1 MEIIIKILSFLL
13 AAPIVF
19 LLVRYSLLRSRKA
32 RLIILFSHAVVLT
45 ILTVFLFNKP
55 FWNWSNQTGLIQSDS
70 TDEEHEEAYKYI
82 WDNFVLVDNSFD
94 KELILNP
101 EGDEE
106 DSTTLTIT
114 SRRKL
119 AAFLH
124 LLNSNSKLVDMVMVD
139 IGFDLETEE
148 DSLLQQQ
155 LLKLSAENK
164 LLLSFVPFRNK
175 ILRLPAHVYGHVVE
189 EGSDK
194 LFVSHTIKQNDHYSL
209 PYKLY
214 SYLNGLH
221 AGEPFFFK
229 SMIRETDSAKDESHN
244 ISNTF
249 FPDFFITDEER
260 LKGKQPGT

>member
-1 MEIIIKILSFLL
+1 MLRLSMEIIIKILSFLL

-32 RLIILFSHAVVLT
+32 RLIILFSHAVILT

-55 FWNWSNQTGLIQSDS
+55 FWNWSNQTGLIQSVS
-70 TDEEHEEAYKYI
+70 TDEEHQEAYKYI

-119 AAFLH
+119 AAFLQ

-139 IGFDLETEE
+139 IGFDLET
-148 DSLLQQQ
+148 
-155 LLKLSAENK
+155 
-164 LLLSFVPFRNK
+164 
-175 ILRLPAHVYGHVVE
+175 
-189 EGSDK
+189 
-194 LFVSHTIKQNDHYSL
+194 
-209 PYKLY
+209 
-214 SYLNGLH
+214 
-221 AGEPFFFK
+221 
-229 SMIRETDSAKDESHN
+229 
-244 ISNTF
+244 
-249 FPDFFITDEER
+249 
-260 LKGKQPGT
+260 